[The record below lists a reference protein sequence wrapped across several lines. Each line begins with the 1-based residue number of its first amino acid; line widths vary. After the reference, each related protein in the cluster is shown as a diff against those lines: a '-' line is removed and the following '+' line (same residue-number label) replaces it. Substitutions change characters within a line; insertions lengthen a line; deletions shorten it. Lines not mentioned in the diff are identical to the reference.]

1 MWNRWLLP
9 VYSPE
14 TLILSALLEP
24 LRKYDYEK
32 GRALLRL
39 NFNPSNFK
47 CARLLKY
54 NYSSNQYV
62 KFSADVAKPRVD
74 NIIPAFDL
82 QLVLDASPESC
93 GGISF
98 TRRFTYRVPQRP
110 AHERNSVRFLSFSDD
125 SIPQNCR
132 LTLFLQKPCDQFP
145 DSCRKG
151 EFGYEFAYN
160 K

>member
-1 MWNRWLLP
+1 MWNRLLLP

-39 NFNPSNFK
+39 NFNPSNFE

-62 KFSADVAKPRVD
+62 KFSVDVAKPRVD

-132 LTLFLQKPCDQFP
+132 LTLFLQKPCEQFP
-145 DSCRKG
+145 DSCRNG
-151 EFGYEFAYN
+151 EFSYN